1 MRRLG
6 RTGSERGGIAAA
18 LLRVVL
24 GFAVLGLLAAAFTLW
39 IYQRVLS
46 TPFGET
52 ALAAVPLEPLPA
64 LRDGEPF
71 PADAALD
78 GRQPDAGPGGVD
90 RSSAPAAPADAAAPR
105 SVPDS
110 TLERPP
116 RAIVVRSEP
125 DRPVLIV
132 PPGQGVRAIA
142 QALAT
147 AGLVAHPLPVE
158 VYARATGI
166 AARLQAGEYA
176 LAPDMT
182 AATLLQQIHAG
193 RVVARTVTVPEG
205 WTFAQMLARLDAQP
219 QLTGALSIDRDCLWA
234 LAGIDPAWVPLADH
248 PELPPSAWIEG
259 LFMPDTYQF
268 RRGDSAQS
276 VLERGVRAM
285 GAALAEA
292 FANRAEHHPAQTP
305 WELLILASL
314 VEKEAARAD
323 EREEIAGVF
332 VNRLRAGMRL
342 QTDPALL
349 YGQPPDVRLTR
360 AELRRDHPHN
370 TYTRDGLPP
379 TPIALPGR
387 ASLMAAARPADTEA
401 LFFVARGDGSH
412 VFSATYTE
420 HRRAVIEHQLGGDA
434 SRYGGRR

>member
-1 MRRLG
+1 MRG
-6 RTGSERGGIAAA
+6 RGRAGAGRGGIGAA
-18 LLRVVL
+18 LLRLVAGVVVL
-24 GFAVLGLLAAAFTLW
+24 GLAAAAFALWTYQRVLLTPFGDAALAAAF
-39 IYQRVLS
+39 
-46 TPFGET
+46 
-52 ALAAVPLEPLPA
+52 PLEMPPA
-64 LRDGEPF
+64 SRDAESLD
-71 PADAALD
+71 PATEAAETDAAT
-78 GRQPDAGPGGVD
+78 D
-90 RSSAPAAPADAAAPR
+90 RPA
-105 SVPDS
+105 
-110 TLERPP
+110 
-116 RAIVVRSEP
+116 RAVVVRSELES
-125 DRPVLIV
+125 PVLIV

-142 QALAT
+142 QALAA

-158 VYARATGI
+158 VYARASGI

-182 AATLLQQIHAG
+182 VAALLEQIHAG
-193 RVVARTVTVPEG
+193 RVVARAVTVPEG
-205 WTFAQMLARLDAQP
+205 WTFAQMLARLDAQTR
-219 QLTGALSIDRDCLWA
+219 LTGAVSLERDRLWV
-234 LAGIDPAWVPLADH
+234 LAGIDPEWVPLADY
-248 PELPPSAWIEG
+248 PELPPSAWVEG
-259 LFMPDTYQF
+259 LFMPDTYRFQ
-268 RRGDSAQS
+268 RGDSAQS

-292 FANRAEHHPAQTP
+292 FANRADDHPAQTP

-342 QTDPALL
+342 QTDPSLL
-349 YGQPPDVRLTR
+349 YGQPSDVRLTR
-360 AELRRDHPHN
+360 AELRRDHAHN

-387 ASLMAAARPADTEA
+387 ASLMAAARPADTRA

-412 VFSATYTE
+412 VFSATYAE